1 MPDLGIGET
10 AAALGG
16 GDLLAG
22 LFGGGADAAGAAGA
36 ADLGASA
43 AAPLAF
49 DATAGSG
56 PLDFLGASAAP
67 GGFSG
72 APSAGF
78 LGSASGA
85 PVGDSAGMGAGIF
98 GTSGANPVGDLTGGL
113 NFGGASPAAGG
124 AGGGIFDTAAGG
136 AGGGISTGE
145 TIGNMASAPYDLGGA
160 GTTAAAGPGDPLS
173 ALTSQ
178 IGKNPLGLAAGAG
191 GLAYAIS
198 NANKQPQSVQQLQT
212 LAAGDT
218 AAAGQFTTAG
228 QTMQSYLPQ
237 GALPPGQQAQLEQ
250 ATRAEK
256 AKIVQSYASQ
266 GLPADPA
273 KNTALAQDLNAVDE
287 RALATKG
294 TLEGQDFQAGQ
305 QLINAGIQESGMA
318 NALYT
323 QLQQIDQTNTTAIGA
338 AIARM
343 AAALSGNLKINI
355 GSGATT

>member
-22 LFGGGADAAGAAGA
+22 LFGGGGAAAGADAAAT
-36 ADLGASA
+36 

-56 PLDFLGASAAP
+56 PLDFLGTSAAP

-78 LGSASGA
+78 LGSTAGA
-85 PVGDSAGMGAGIF
+85 PVGDTAGMGAGIF

-113 NFGGASPAAGG
+113 NFGAAAPAGGGAGIFDAAAGG
-124 AGGGIFDTAAGG
+124 AAP
-136 AGGGISTGE
+136 GGISTGE

-160 GTTAAAGPGDPLS
+160 GGATTAGAGPGDPLS

-178 IGKNPLGLAAGAG
+178 ISKNPLGLAAGAG
-191 GLAYAIS
+191 GLAYALA
-198 NANKQPQSVQQLQT
+198 NANTTPGSVQQLQT

-218 AAAGQFTTAG
+218 AAAGQLTSSG

-266 GLPADPA
+266 GLPSDPS

-287 RALATKG
+287 RALAAKG
-294 TLEGQDFQAGQ
+294 TMEAQDFQAGQ

-323 QLQQIDQTNTTAIGA
+323 QLQQIDQTNTAAIGT

-355 GSGATT
+355 GSGATA

>member
-1 MPDLGIGET
+1 MPDFGIGET

-22 LFGGGADAAGAAGA
+22 LFGGGAAAGADAAG
-36 ADLGASA
+36 A

-67 GGFSG
+67 GGLSG

-78 LGSASGA
+78 LGSAGGA
-85 PVGDSAGMGAGIF
+85 PVGDTAGMGAGIF

-124 AGGGIFDTAAGG
+124 GIFDTAAGG

-145 TIGNMASAPYDLGGA
+145 TIGNIASAPYDLGGA

-191 GLAYAIS
+191 GLAYSLA
-198 NANKQPQSVQQLQT
+198 NANTKPGSVQQLET
-212 LAAGDT
+212 LAATDLAQSGS
-218 AAAGQFTTAG
+218 FTTAG

-266 GLPADPA
+266 GLPADPS

-287 RALATKG
+287 RALAAKG

-323 QLQQIDQTNTTAIGA
+323 QLQQIDQSNTTAIGA

-355 GSGATT
+355 GSGATAGA

>member
-10 AAALGG
+10 LAALTATGAA
-16 GDLLAG
+16 DAG
-22 LFGGGADAAGAAGA
+22 AAAGAAGA

-124 AGGGIFDTAAGG
+124 GIFDTAAGG
-136 AGGGISTGE
+136 AGGGGGISTGE

-191 GLAYAIS
+191 GLAYSLA
-198 NANKQPQSVQQLQT
+198 NANTKPGSVQQLET
-212 LAAGDT
+212 LAATDLAQSGS
-218 AAAGQFTTAG
+218 FTTAG

-250 ATRAEK
+250 AVRAEK

-266 GLPADPA
+266 GLPADPS